1 MRAKP
6 LGINEMPWRKIFRD
20 VSLALAI
27 LALVG
32 TIVGVLIAGKPAAG
46 GFLTGLT
53 LVYLSFAVGIMV
65 VIPAEKKSMKA
76 AAAALAAMY
85 PFKILVFTGLLVFA
99 PIPQDFRNGW
109 LLTGALVALATQL
122 VIETKI
128 ISKQRILYFDSVG

>member
-1 MRAKP
+1 MGPKP
-6 LGINEMPWRKIFRD
+6 LGVNEMPWLKIFRS

-85 PFKILVFTGLLVFA
+85 PFKIMVFTGLLVFA
-99 PIPQDFRNGW
+99 PIPQNFRNGW
-109 LLTGALVALATQL
+109 LLTGAVLALMAQL

>member
-1 MRAKP
+1 M
-6 LGINEMPWRKIFRD
+6 GINEMPWRKIFRD

-109 LLTGALVALATQL
+109 LMTGALVALAAQL
-122 VIETKI
+122 VVETKI

>member
-1 MRAKP
+1 
-6 LGINEMPWRKIFRD
+6 MPWQKIFRD

-46 GFLTGLT
+46 GVLTGLT

-109 LLTGALVALATQL
+109 LLVGALVALAAQL

>member
-1 MRAKP
+1 
-6 LGINEMPWRKIFRD
+6 MPWQKIFRD

-46 GFLTGLT
+46 GVLTGLT

-85 PFKILVFTGLLVFA
+85 PFKILVFTGLLVLA

-109 LLTGALVALATQL
+109 LLTGALVALAAQL

-128 ISKQRILYFDSVG
+128 ISKQRILYFDSVE

>member
-1 MRAKP
+1 MKAKP

-109 LLTGALVALATQL
+109 LMAGALVALAAQL

>member
-1 MRAKP
+1 M
-6 LGINEMPWRKIFRD
+6 GINEMPWRKIFRD

-53 LVYLSFAVGIMV
+53 LVYLSFAVGVMV

-109 LLTGALVALATQL
+109 LLTGALVALAAQL

>member
-1 MRAKP
+1 MKAKP

-53 LVYLSFAVGIMV
+53 LVYLSFAVGVMV

-109 LLTGALVALATQL
+109 LLTGALVALAAQL

>member
-1 MRAKP
+1 
-6 LGINEMPWRKIFRD
+6 MPWQKIFRD

-46 GFLTGLT
+46 GVLTGLT

-109 LLTGALVALATQL
+109 LLTGALVALAAQL

>member
-1 MRAKP
+1 M
-6 LGINEMPWRKIFRD
+6 GINEMPWRKIFRD

-99 PIPQDFRNGW
+99 PIPHDFRNGW
-109 LLTGALVALATQL
+109 LMTGALVALAAQL